1 MKSRQKITRIQLDTE
16 TGKDFSLFGI
26 VSAEPDYRLSLLIN
40 KALKIS
46 LRNEK
51 PVSVV
56 VDGGDELTFS
66 RFSFHSGKNDIVWNL
81 ISNKSGKSFLISKL
95 KKIDYLFQVYL
106 NECKFD
112 ISGISMTLRTIEAV
126 TAVFVLD
133 PDELKDKNLHY
144 LIP

>member
-51 PVSVV
+51 PVSVF

>member
-46 LRNEK
+46 LKNEK